1 MKMNKN
7 ESEKPKEFISEETYK
22 EIITNELERIGTS
35 GKFVWFLFFL
45 CITPN
50 ILNGFHV
57 NSYTMLGHLP
67 DDQWCEID
75 DLRNTNWTIDQI
87 LSISQRDLN
96 TKGCTI
102 WNWDYQYLSEIS
114 FEEAYNYTSR
124 MSDISLPSEIACKAK
139 GSYQYTAPASTFVTD
154 WELVCENAIQRTSA
168 QVFISLGKFFGSFS
182 FGIFADKYGRKSAF
196 TLGAAFFIVS
206 SLFCTFSPWYS
217 LFLIGRFGLGSASS
231 GLFYPGFTMI
241 VENICIKHRSWM
253 SIAFSASYPI
263 GMILMAAAAY
273 LVEPW
278 RYLQLTLTIP
288 ALLAIINCYLL
299 PESPRWLL
307 AKGRYDKAYR
317 IVFKQKSHYHLN
329 KMTTI
334 ENFTVT
340 DKKTDSCTTVTL
352 WGKLKAGPLK
362 QIIELFA
369 TGRVRKLI
377 LTSYFMFCVTSLCYY
392 VTALNAANLAVSRFF
407 YVAITGLV
415 DLPSYLVPV
424 VMLRFTGRKVTTMLM
439 FFLTG
444 IALLMVLVVP
454 ESSTTWV
461 VAFAMLGRFG
471 ISATYS
477 VVTLYAAE
485 LFPTEIRNSA
495 LGTCSTWAH
504 VGSITAPYAVD
515 ILGPLG
521 WYLPTTICG
530 VCVLAAGLLT
540 LLLPETGTGK
550 LSDHIED
557 VPATS
562 TSDMTP
568 ISNNKLRNFPKV
580 TN

>member
-1 MKMNKN
+1 
-7 ESEKPKEFISEETYK
+7 
-22 EIITNELERIGTS
+22 
-35 GKFVWFLFFL
+35 
-45 CITPN
+45 
-50 ILNGFHV
+50 
-57 NSYTMLGHLP
+57 MLGHLP
-67 DDQWCEID
+67 EDQWCGIN
-75 DLRNTNWTIDQI
+75 DLRNTNWTIDQMR
-87 LSISQRDLN
+87 SISQRNLK
-96 TKGCTI
+96 TKGCTV
-102 WNWDYQYLSEIS
+102 WNWDYRHLSEMS
-114 FEEAYNYTSR
+114 YEAAYNYTSQ
-124 MSDISLPSEIACKAK
+124 MSNISLPSEVSCKAK
-139 GSYQYTAPASTFVTD
+139 GSYQYASPESTFVTEWD
-154 WELVCENAIQRTSA
+154 LVCERDIQRTSA

-217 LFLIGRFGLGSASS
+217 LFLVGRFGLGSASS

-241 VENICIKHRSWM
+241 VENICLKHRSWM
-253 SIAFSASYPI
+253 SIAFSSSYPV

-288 ALLAIINCYLL
+288 ALLAIINCYFM

-307 AKGRYDKAYR
+307 AKRRYDKAYR
-317 IVFKQKSHYHLN
+317 IVFKEKSHYHLNNNNN

-340 DKKTDSCTTVTL
+340 DKKTDSCKTVTL
-352 WGKLKAGPLK
+352 WEKLKTGPLK

-415 DLPSYLVPV
+415 DLPSYLVPAI
-424 VMLRFTGRKVTTMLM
+424 MLRFTGRKVTTMLL
-439 FFLTG
+439 FFFTG
-444 IALLMVLVVP
+444 LALLMVIVVP
-454 ESSTTWV
+454 EDSYWV
-461 VAFAMLGRFG
+461 IAFAMLGRFG

-485 LFPTEIRNSA
+485 LFPTEILKLTFSICFHTV
-495 LGTCSTWAH
+495 TC
-504 VGSITAPYAVD
+504 
-515 ILGPLG
+515 L
-521 WYLPTTICG
+521 
-530 VCVLAAGLLT
+530 
-540 LLLPETGTGK
+540 
-550 LSDHIED
+550 
-557 VPATS
+557 
-562 TSDMTP
+562 
-568 ISNNKLRNFPKV
+568 
-580 TN
+580 